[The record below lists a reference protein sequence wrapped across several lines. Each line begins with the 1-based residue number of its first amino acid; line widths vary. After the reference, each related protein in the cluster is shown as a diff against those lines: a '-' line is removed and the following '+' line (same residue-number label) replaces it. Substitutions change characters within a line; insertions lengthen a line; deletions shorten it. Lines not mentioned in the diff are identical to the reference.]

1 MRLLRLEIENF
12 GKLSGFALDMRDG
25 LNVLCEENGFGKS
38 TLAAFIKAML
48 YGLPATTKR
57 NLDKNERKKYIPWQG
72 GAYGGSLEFECEKGC
87 FRIERFFGA
96 KEANDEFRL
105 FDLSTQKPSSAF
117 SSDVGIELF
126 GIDAEG
132 FARSAFL
139 SQSGMDNNDE
149 NVSVTAKLTGLL
161 EDVNDM
167 GSYDVAMETID
178 KRRKFY
184 EVKGGRGKV
193 SDISTALAEGR
204 RELDR
209 LNDLLSQQAVQE
221 KNLQEKKEEISSAE
235 QDLRRLQE
243 QLRLASVRDAHQA
256 EYRRLR
262 ERLEESE
269 RERARILDAFLD
281 RRVPTDEELSDAQ
294 RLLKEFR
301 IAQNDLN
308 AARLSD
314 DEQTHLS
321 RLRSRYEK
329 GRPSPEML
337 SEIHTSIV
345 SVSET
350 DAALQASGVSA
361 DTRDQIRFRKTGI
374 PTDAQLEQIERNLNR
389 VHSTSSEKAERADG
403 TQPKNGLLLP
413 LSVTLL
419 VLGILNLAAAFL
431 FPVVKTVLLIF
442 SVLALAAGGALLL
455 ISRKGNARLT
465 QQRQA
470 REQEKQTLSNEIRAF
485 LNQYGCLPDNGDL
498 LEGFRQLCASA
509 RRAAE
514 DAQRQNMQSRRAEE
528 LRKSRQEL
536 CDHLAELFDRCG
548 YTSLPTDPHRALLQI
563 HTDLRE
569 WDLLEQ
575 RARTAQEKASRIRAE
590 LTALQERLSA
600 FLGRL
605 THRQSNQPEACL
617 ARIESLCREHT
628 IIQESIRRQRQDLS
642 EREKEYGKDTQ
653 EIPASAE
660 ILRQQESALS
670 QRLELLRT
678 QQTDLLRLWGRT
690 TEQTQKIPALED
702 ELSHLSAELVSAEQN
717 LTVLRRTAQ
726 LLTESKE
733 ALSTRYLGGM
743 QAHFEHFI
751 GLAQGDVPSDAK
763 IDTSFTVSVREG
775 GKSRE
780 LESFSRG
787 TRDLLQ
793 FSARLALTK
802 SMFENGEKPFL
813 LLDDPFVNL
822 DEKRF
827 AQVRDLLDR
836 LSEEFQILYLVC
848 HADRL

>member
-12 GKLSGFALDMRDG
+12 GKLSGFALDLCDG

-57 NLDKNERKKYIPWQG
+57 NLDKNERKKYTPWQG

-193 SDISTALAEGR
+193 SDISTALSEGR

-209 LNDLLSQQAVQE
+209 LNDLLSQQAIQE

-243 QLRLASVRDAHQA
+243 QLRLASVREARQA

-269 RERARILDAFLD
+269 RERSKILDAFLD
-281 RRVPTDEELSDAQ
+281 RRVPTDDELSDAQ

-314 DEQTHLS
+314 DEQAHLS

-329 GRPSPEML
+329 GRPSPETL

-361 DTRDQIRFRKTGI
+361 DTKDQLRFRKTGI
-374 PTDAQLEQIERNLNR
+374 PTDAQLEQIERKLKR
-389 VHSTSSEKAERADG
+389 VYAADTENTERTDG
-403 TQPKNGLLLP
+403 APQRSRLRPLAIALTILGVLTLVISLLLP
-413 LSVTLL
+413 
-419 VLGILNLAAAFL
+419 A
-431 FPVVKTVLLIF
+431 
-442 SVLALAAGGALLL
+442 ALLL
-455 ISRKGNARLT
+455 AVPTLACGLILLLMLSRKSTAHLT
-465 QQRQA
+465 EQRQA
-470 REQEKQTLSNEIRAF
+470 REQEKQALSNEIRAF

-498 LEGFRQLCASA
+498 LEGFRQLSASA
-509 RRAAE
+509 RRASE

-536 CDHLAELFDRCG
+536 CDHLADLFDRCG
-548 YTSLPTDPHRALLQI
+548 YTPLPTDPHRALLQI

-575 RARTAQEKASRIRAE
+575 RARAAQEKASRIRAE
-590 LTALQERLSA
+590 LTASQERLSA
-600 FLGRL
+600 ILGRL
-605 THRQSNQPEACL
+605 TQRQSNQPEACL

-628 IIQESIRRQRQDLS
+628 IVQESIRRQRQDLS
-642 EREKEYGKDTQ
+642 EREKESGKDTQ

-678 QQTDLLRLWGRT
+678 QHTDLLRLWGRT

-702 ELSHLSAELVSAEQN
+702 ELSHLSAELVSAEHN

-751 GLAQGDVPSDAK
+751 GLAQGDVASDAK

>member
-12 GKLSGFALDMRDG
+12 GKLSGYTLDMRDG
-25 LNVLCEENGFGKS
+25 LNVICEENGFGKS
-38 TLAAFIKAML
+38 TVAAFIKAML

-57 NLDKNERKKYIPWQG
+57 NLDKNERKKYTPWQG
-72 GAYGGSLEFECEKGC
+72 GAYGGSLEFECEAGS
-87 FRIERFFGA
+87 FRIERFFAA
-96 KEANDEFRL
+96 KEAGDEFRL
-105 FDLSTQKPSSAF
+105 FDLATQKPSSAF

-184 EVKGGRGKV
+184 EVKGGRGRV

-209 LNDLLSQQAVQE
+209 LNDLLLQQAVQE
-221 KNLQEKKEEISSAE
+221 QQLQEKKEEISSAE
-235 QDLRRLQE
+235 HELRILQE
-243 QLRLASVRDAHQA
+243 QLRAASVREAHHA
-256 EYRRLR
+256 EYKRMR

-269 RERARILDAFLD
+269 RERATILDAFLD
-281 RRVPTDEELSDAQ
+281 RRVPSDEELADAQ

-301 IAQNDLN
+301 ITQNDLSG
-308 AARLSD
+308 ARLSD
-314 DEQTHLS
+314 DELTHLA
-321 RLRSRYEK
+321 RLRDRYER

-345 SVSET
+345 SISET
-350 DAALQASGVSA
+350 DAAIQASAVSK
-361 DTRDQIRFRKTGI
+361 DTEDQLRFRQTGI
-374 PTDAQLEQIERNLNR
+374 PTDAQMEQMEKKLKR
-389 VHSTSSEKAERADG
+389 VHNESVENANRNDEIQK
-403 TQPKNGLLLP
+403 KNRLLIT
-413 LSVTLL
+413 LSITLS

-431 FPVVKTVLLIF
+431 FSVVRTVLLIF
-442 SVLALAAGGALLL
+442 SVSALSVSAILFLVARKR
-455 ISRKGNARLT
+455 ISHRSE
-465 QQRQA
+465 QQQIQRQ
-470 REQEKQTLSNEIRAF
+470 EQQVLSGEIRAF
-485 LNQYGCLPDNGDL
+485 LNQYGVLPDNGNL
-498 LEGFRQLCASA
+498 LEGFQHLRASA
-509 RRAAE
+509 RRASD
-514 DAQRQNMQSRRAEE
+514 DAHRQTMQARNIEE
-528 LRKSRQEL
+528 LRKVRQEL
-536 CDHLAELFDRCG
+536 CNNLTKLFASCG
-548 YTSLPTDPHRALLQI
+548 YAPMPQDPHRALLQI

-575 RARTAQEKASRIRAE
+575 RAKTTEDKARTIRAE
-590 LTALQERLSA
+590 LNAAQEKLSG

-605 THRQSNQPEACL
+605 TQRQSNQPEACL
-617 ARIESLCREHT
+617 ARIETLCREHT
-628 IIQESIRRQRQDLS
+628 IVQERIRRQKQDLS
-642 EREKEYGKDTQ
+642 QREQEYGKDLS
-653 EIPASAE
+653 ENSANAAA
-660 ILRQQESALS
+660 LRQQESDLT
-670 QRLELLRT
+670 QRLELLRG
-678 QQTDLLRLWGRT
+678 QYTDLHRLWGRT
-690 TEQTQKIPALED
+690 TEQTQKIPGLED
-702 ELSHLSAELVSAEQN
+702 ELTHLSSELLIAEHN
-717 LTVLRRTAQ
+717 LTVLRKTAQ

-743 QAHFEHFI
+743 QAHFEYFV
-751 GLAQGDVPSDAK
+751 GLAQGDVPSDAR
-763 IDTSFTVSVREG
+763 IDTSFTVSVREK

-793 FSARLALTK
+793 FCARLALTK
-802 SMFENGEKPFL
+802 SMFENEEKPFL

-822 DEKRF
+822 DEQRF
-827 AQVRDLLDR
+827 SLVRDLLDK

-848 HADRL
+848 HADRA